1 MVHSSSASPMKTT
14 PLASP
19 HLTVPATTPP
29 LQADSSQSPSGDISE
44 KDQTQTPDTC
54 HTKGLPSNSEL
65 TLACSLSPTTVDP
78 TVVTLAKVYAAVDA
92 APTFVAVAKPL
103 DTNLTPASPAVTP
116 SPSQGPLN
124 GRTSSRKRTPKA
136 CDCCGHNSKA
146 HNVRAAGRGRGRGRG
161 RGKAGSSEVFDTPKR
176 NEHDQQ
182 NHVKCLNWPNETV
195 REIECEGYASEKVQM
210 TKMTILV
217 ADGTGRN
224 EENKD
229 YMSVGGSLM
238 DGIEGQQDGEDVLM
252 PSGVADWGR
261 GEVGVTPVAKME
273 VKGGRRGGCGAD
285 MKNCKTNVLPQVAFV
300 QTHGLNRDAEMDH
313 IVSDWSS
320 DKSAENGDTVSLSDT
335 EPEEE
340 AKGGAVNASGME
352 NGLPPYLGPPLST
365 RDLDMEMQVDLH
377 PDEINSPS
385 SVSVSN
391 GSGSAPTN
399 VGLPETHMEVQAAQS
414 DPHATMTI
422 SIIDHLWALRDH
434 GLYCL
439 PGTWE
444 KDLERASG
452 PDGRETEVEEES
464 REHLIDLIHEFLE
477 SFYIKYGSF
486 IPLSQADV
494 LEYLKK
500 NGNSD
505 LSHRSVDLKGEI
517 ARYRAGLAS
526 APVAGFM
533 VMYNKHSLSL
543 EDLGTLEEQ
552 NWIND
557 QIINMYGELIMEKTQ
572 HKVHF
577 FNSFFH
583 KQLVAKGYDGVKRWT
598 KKVDLFSKTL
608 LLFPIHLE
616 IHWSLITVTMETK
629 TISYYDSQGIVFRHT
644 TENIMKYLLSEAKE
658 KEQTAFQK
666 GWKISIIKGIPHQKN
681 DSDCGVFVLEYCRRL
696 SMKQPLHFSQED
708 MPGIRKRI
716 YKELCDYGLND

>member
-161 RGKAGSSEVFDTPKR
+161 RGKAGSSEVFDTPRR

-195 REIECEGYASEKVQM
+195 REIECEGYANEKVQM

-224 EENKD
+224 EQNKD

-340 AKGGAVNASGME
+340 AKGGGVNASGME
-352 NGLPPYLGPPLST
+352 NGLPPYLGPPLSS
-365 RDLDMEMQVDLH
+365 RDLDTEMQVDLH

-391 GSGSAPTN
+391 GSGPAPTN

-414 DPHATMTI
+414 DPHAPMTI

-444 KDLERASG
+444 KDLEGASG
-452 PDGRETEVEEES
+452 PDGRQTEVEEES
-464 REHLIDLIHEFLE
+464 REHLIDLIHGEKAVVYYSHE
-477 SFYIKYGSF
+477 YMSS
-486 IPLSQADV
+486 V
-494 LEYLKK
+494 LCLRNHLGLKTFQTYL
-500 NGNSD
+500 
-505 LSHRSVDLKGEI
+505 V
-517 ARYRAGLAS
+517 
-526 APVAGFM
+526 F
-533 VMYNKHSLSL
+533 
-543 EDLGTLEEQ
+543 
-552 NWIND
+552 
-557 QIINMYGELIMEKTQ
+557 
-572 HKVHF
+572 
-577 FNSFFH
+577 
-583 KQLVAKGYDGVKRWT
+583 
-598 KKVDLFSKTL
+598 
-608 LLFPIHLE
+608 LFPLTSWNI
-616 IHWSLITVTMETK
+616 SLYI
-629 TISYYDSQGIVFRHT
+629 
-644 TENIMKYLLSEAKE
+644 
-658 KEQTAFQK
+658 
-666 GWKISIIKGIPHQKN
+666 
-681 DSDCGVFVLEYCRRL
+681 
-696 SMKQPLHFSQED
+696 
-708 MPGIRKRI
+708 
-716 YKELCDYGLND
+716 

>member
-195 REIECEGYASEKVQM
+195 REIECEGYANEKVQM

-365 RDLDMEMQVDLH
+365 RDLDTEMQVDLH

-414 DPHATMTI
+414 DPHAPMTI

-452 PDGRETEVEEES
+452 PDGRQTEVEEES

-572 HKVHF
+572 HKV
-577 FNSFFH
+577 
-583 KQLVAKGYDGVKRWT
+583 
-598 KKVDLFSKTL
+598 DLFSKTL

-644 TENIMKYLLSEAKE
+644 TDNIMKYLLSEAKE

>member
-44 KDQTQTPDTC
+44 KDQTQTPDTF
-54 HTKGLPSNSEL
+54 HTKGLPSNSGL

-92 APTFVAVAKPL
+92 PPTFVAVAKPL
-103 DTNLTPASPAVTP
+103 DTNLTPASPAATP
-116 SPSQGPLN
+116 SPSQGALN

-136 CDCCGHNSKA
+136 CDCCGPNSKA
-146 HNVRAAGRGRGRGRG
+146 HNFRAAGRGRGRGRG

-182 NHVKCLNWPNETV
+182 NHVRCLDWPNETV
-195 REIECEGYASEKVQM
+195 KEIECEGYANEKVQM

-238 DGIEGQQDGEDVLM
+238 DAIRGQQDGEGVLM

-261 GEVGVTPVAKME
+261 GEVGVTPVSKME
-273 VKGGRRGGCGAD
+273 VKGGRRGGYGAD

-340 AKGGAVNASGME
+340 AQGGAANASGME
-352 NGLPPYLGPPLST
+352 NGLPPYPGPPPST
-365 RDLDMEMQVDLH
+365 GDLDTEMQVDLH
-377 PDEINSPS
+377 PDETTSPS
-385 SVSVSN
+385 SASVSN
-391 GSGSAPTN
+391 GSGSTPTN
-399 VGLPETHMEVQAAQS
+399 VGLPETHMEVQPAQS
-414 DPHATMTI
+414 DPEAPMTV
-422 SIIDHLWALRDH
+422 SITDHLWALRDH

-444 KDLERASG
+444 KDLEQASG
-452 PDGRETEVEEES
+452 PGGRQTEVEEES
-464 REHLIDLIHEFLE
+464 REHLIDLIHGEKAV
-477 SFYIKYGSF
+477 FYYSHKCMSSVLFGTKWIVMFAQPLRIKKTF
-486 IPLSQADV
+486 QT
-494 LEYLKK
+494 YL
-500 NGNSD
+500 
-505 LSHRSVDLKGEI
+505 V
-517 ARYRAGLAS
+517 
-526 APVAGFM
+526 F
-533 VMYNKHSLSL
+533 
-543 EDLGTLEEQ
+543 
-552 NWIND
+552 
-557 QIINMYGELIMEKTQ
+557 
-572 HKVHF
+572 
-577 FNSFFH
+577 
-583 KQLVAKGYDGVKRWT
+583 
-598 KKVDLFSKTL
+598 
-608 LLFPIHLE
+608 LFPLTSWNILLC
-616 IHWSLITVTMETK
+616 ILLI
-629 TISYYDSQGIVFRHT
+629 
-644 TENIMKYLLSEAKE
+644 
-658 KEQTAFQK
+658 
-666 GWKISIIKGIPHQKN
+666 
-681 DSDCGVFVLEYCRRL
+681 FVL
-696 SMKQPLHFSQED
+696 
-708 MPGIRKRI
+708 
-716 YKELCDYGLND
+716 

>member
-1 MVHSSSASPMKTT
+1 MVVHPAERGLQRPV
-14 PLASP
+14 
-19 HLTVPATTPP
+19 TVVATTVKHTMSG
-29 LQADSSQSPSGDISE
+29 LQ
-44 KDQTQTPDTC
+44 
-54 HTKGLPSNSEL
+54 
-65 TLACSLSPTTVDP
+65 
-78 TVVTLAKVYAAVDA
+78 
-92 APTFVAVAKPL
+92 
-103 DTNLTPASPAVTP
+103 
-116 SPSQGPLN
+116 
-124 GRTSSRKRTPKA
+124 
-136 CDCCGHNSKA
+136 
-146 HNVRAAGRGRGRGRG
+146 GRGRGRGRG

-195 REIECEGYASEKVQM
+195 REIECEGYANEKVQM

-365 RDLDMEMQVDLH
+365 RDLDTEMQVDLH

-414 DPHATMTI
+414 DPHAPMTI

-452 PDGRETEVEEES
+452 PDGRQTEVEEES

-644 TENIMKYLLSEAKE
+644 TDNIMKYLLSEAKE